1 MLDKFDKV
9 KDLDFWL
16 QFISSVHPQ
25 EVQLGLDR
33 IETVAVKMVLK
44 KPASKVVVFAGTNGK
59 GSCIASL
66 ESILVSAGYKVA
78 SYTSPHI
85 HRFAERIKLN
95 GKEVNERVLCAA
107 FTYVESCREG
117 VSLTYF
123 EFSTLAALWIFYN
136 ETLDI
141 ALLEVGLGGRLDAVN
156 LVDGDITVIPSIGF
170 DHQDWLG
177 HSLEEIGLEKA
188 GILRANIPLVYGDK
202 IPVKS
207 ILQRARELDAPIYL
221 AGQQFDYVIHRKRN
235 SWSWNGLLNGQAAV
249 FNELP
254 LPKLLISN
262 VAISLQ
268 ILALLDLKIKE
279 YYVKSAIANLS
290 YAGRQEFRDDI
301 STDVRLLIDVAHNPA
316 AAAVLAGKLR
326 DLKEREPHLTQISA
340 VIAVMADK
348 DIVGMAAA
356 LETLVDI
363 WYISQV
369 DEARCMPAKEV
380 VSRLEKSGISG
391 VLLSQDSIV
400 QAYIRACSESVEFE
414 EKNPGKVSMVVVLGS
429 FHSVAA
435 VRELS
440 KSTG

>member
-1 MLDKFDKV
+1 
-9 KDLDFWL
+9 
-16 QFISSVHPQ
+16 
-25 EVQLGLDR
+25 
-33 IETVAVKMVLK
+33 
-44 KPASKVVVFAGTNGK
+44 
-59 GSCIASL
+59 
-66 ESILVSAGYKVA
+66 
-78 SYTSPHI
+78 
-85 HRFAERIKLN
+85 
-95 GKEVNERVLCAA
+95 
-107 FTYVESCREG
+107 
-117 VSLTYF
+117 
-123 EFSTLAALWIFYN
+123 
-136 ETLDI
+136 
-141 ALLEVGLGGRLDAVN
+141 LLEVGLGGRLDAVN
-156 LVDGDITVIPSIGF
+156 IVDGDITVIPSIGF

-369 DEARCMPAKEV
+369 DEARCMPAK
-380 VSRLEKSGISG
+380 
-391 VLLSQDSIV
+391 
-400 QAYIRACSESVEFE
+400 
-414 EKNPGKVSMVVVLGS
+414 
-429 FHSVAA
+429 
-435 VRELS
+435 
-440 KSTG
+440 

>member
-1 MLDKFDKV
+1 M
-9 KDLDFWL
+9 
-16 QFISSVHPQ
+16 
-25 EVQLGLDR
+25 
-33 IETVAVKMVLK
+33 
-44 KPASKVVVFAGTNGK
+44 
-59 GSCIASL
+59 
-66 ESILVSAGYKVA
+66 
-78 SYTSPHI
+78 
-85 HRFAERIKLN
+85 
-95 GKEVNERVLCAA
+95 
-107 FTYVESCREG
+107 
-117 VSLTYF
+117 
-123 EFSTLAALWIFYN
+123 
-136 ETLDI
+136 
-141 ALLEVGLGGRLDAVN
+141 
-156 LVDGDITVIPSIGF
+156 
-170 DHQDWLG
+170 
-177 HSLEEIGLEKA
+177 
-188 GILRANIPLVYGDK
+188 
-202 IPVKS
+202 
-207 ILQRARELDAPIYL
+207 
-221 AGQQFDYVIHRKRN
+221 
-235 SWSWNGLLNGQAAV
+235 
-249 FNELP
+249 
-254 LPKLLISN
+254 
-262 VAISLQ
+262 
-268 ILALLDLKIKE
+268 
-279 YYVKSAIANLS
+279 KSAIANLS